1 MQIVRAIRRVVR
13 AVVPP
18 ALFLGLTAYF
28 GWNALQGDHG
38 LKAYHQQLKLMDQAV
53 QAQKDAD
60 DEQAVWKRRITS
72 LNERALDADM
82 LDERSRA
89 MLNLARS
96 GDTVI
101 PYGPHEKLY

>member
-1 MQIVRAIRRVVR
+1 MQFFRVFRRAVR

-18 ALFLGLTAYF
+18 ALFLALTGYF

-38 LKAYHQQLKLMDQAV
+38 MKAYHQQLTLMSQAV
-53 QAQKDAD
+53 QAQKDAEA
-60 DEQAVWKRRITS
+60 EQIVWKRRITS

-89 MLNLARS
+89 MLNLARE